1 MSTCPECN
9 TEVEVDQPALGEV
22 VVCTGC
28 GADLEVI
35 AQDPV
40 TFEVYEQEEK

>member
-1 MSTCPECN
+1 MAACPECN
-9 TEVEVDQPALGEV
+9 AELNTSQPALGEII
-22 VVCTGC
+22 VCEGC

-35 AQDPV
+35 AQDPL

>member
-1 MSTCPECN
+1 MANCPSCN
-9 TEVEVDQPALGEV
+9 TPIDESEVGLGEIL
-22 VVCTGC
+22 VCTGC

-35 AQDPV
+35 SLNPV

>member
-1 MSTCPECN
+1 MASCPDCG
-9 TEVEVDQPALGEV
+9 TPVDQPEVSLGEV
-22 VVCTGC
+22 VVCAGC

-35 AQDPV
+35 SQDPV

>member
-1 MSTCPECN
+1 MGTCPECGSA
-9 TEVEVDQPALGEV
+9 VEATDAQLGEIL
-22 VVCTGC
+22 VCSGC

-35 AQDPV
+35 SNDPL

>member
-1 MSTCPECN
+1 MATCPECN
-9 TEVEVDQPALGEV
+9 TEVLDENPHLGEI

-35 AQDPV
+35 SEEPV

>member
-1 MSTCPECN
+1 MGSCPDCN
-9 TEVEVDQPALGEV
+9 TRIALAQPALGEI
-22 VVCTGC
+22 VVCSGC

-35 AQDPV
+35 SVEPL

>member
-1 MSTCPECN
+1 MATCPSCN
-9 TEVEVDQPALGEV
+9 TPVDDAGAGLGEIL
-22 VVCTGC
+22 VCTGC

-35 AQDPV
+35 SENPV